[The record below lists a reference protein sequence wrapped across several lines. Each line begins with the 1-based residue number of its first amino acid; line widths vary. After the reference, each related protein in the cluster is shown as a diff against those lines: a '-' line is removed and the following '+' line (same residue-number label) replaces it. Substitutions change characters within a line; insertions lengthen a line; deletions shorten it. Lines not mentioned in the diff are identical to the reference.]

1 MSRLSLSQ
9 LVLLS
14 IEEQRLALDEI
25 NQQLEQKTAI
35 ERVIWALEH
44 LLTSLFKLKF
54 WYSSGSLFAFAHQ
67 TISRY
72 TCNFDRHRLSLSRN
86 ISIY

>member
-25 NQQLEQKTAI
+25 NQQLEQK
-35 ERVIWALEH
+35 R
-44 LLTSLFKLKF
+44 
-54 WYSSGSLFAFAHQ
+54 
-67 TISRY
+67 R
-72 TCNFDRHRLSLSRN
+72 
-86 ISIY
+86 

>member
-25 NQQLEQKTAI
+25 NQQLEQNGDRAGDLGF
-35 ERVIWALEH
+35 R
-44 LLTSLFKLKF
+44 TS
-54 WYSSGSLFAFAHQ
+54 S
-67 TISRY
+67 
-72 TCNFDRHRLSLSRN
+72 
-86 ISIY
+86 

>member
-44 LLTSLFKLKF
+44 LPNQFVLSSSFGIQAAVCLHLLTRQYPDIPVILL
-54 WYSSGSLFAFAHQ
+54 
-67 TISRY
+67 
-72 TCNFDRHRLSLSRN
+72 
-86 ISIY
+86 